1 MGYLGY
7 IDGLRAIAVLVIV
20 LFHLDV
26 TWLPGGF
33 IGVDIFFVISGY
45 LITGIIVE
53 DIRNNRFSFLNFY
66 ARRIKRI
73 FPALFTMLFFAT
85 VAAVLSLGLEAF
97 TDFFRS
103 LRGASVQLS
112 NIYFNR
118 NVDYFASQEAIPP
131 LLHTWSLAVEEQFY
145 AIWPFLLVLL
155 YKLKN
160 DKLWRPALAIIF
172 TLSLALSQHLV
183 YADPKS
189 AFYMLHSRA
198 WELALGG
205 LVALSPTLFNTAFKK
220 NVAGVISIAGLA
232 LMITPAFYYT
242 ENNFPGVKALLPC
255 LGIAMILYAGRD
267 MNGLCQ
273 RFLSWKPLVLT
284 GLISYSLYL
293 WHWPLIAFYK
303 LYTGLE
309 LTLWTQIIILAL
321 SFLCASL
328 SYIFVEQPLRRAT
341 ITPRKAIVAGF
352 FMILC
357 FLAAGH
363 FLKNQNYAAWRVSYN
378 FNPQERAP
386 HDLDQICSVD
396 DGAYNKERCIIGP
409 NPAQYEVILAG
420 DSTASH
426 YTPMVL
432 AWAKANGLS
441 VRLFTRSAC
450 TTWIRS
456 DDPQRYGRSDSHCKQ
471 LANDFY
477 DILKNEKSIR
487 YIFISKNLP
496 AATPEVEESL
506 ATLKTFKIPVH
517 FLGAGLR
524 FQSDPHICNMRKSVL
539 LSKMMSDSHDEKD
552 CLALHP
558 ETYKSYQENLV
569 KFRDILN
576 IDGFHYFDPLPGMQ
590 PPYDEHG
597 HFMFLDDY
605 HLNQYGS
612 THLIPAFTAYMNTY
626 PKHEAR
632 HER

>member
-1 MGYLGY
+1 MGYLSY

-45 LITGIIVE
+45 LITSIIIE
-53 DIRNNRFSFLNFY
+53 DIRNNKFSFLNFY

-73 FPALFTMLFFAT
+73 FPALFTMLLFAT
-85 VAAVLSLGLEAF
+85 IAAVLSLGLEAF

-118 NVDYFASQEAIPP
+118 NVDYFAPQETLSP
-131 LLHTWSLAVEEQFY
+131 LLHTWSLSVEEQFY
-145 AIWPFLLVLL
+145 ALWPFLLLLL
-155 YKLKN
+155 YKVRN
-160 DKLWRPALAIIF
+160 EKLWLPALAIIF
-172 TLSLALSQHLV
+172 ITSLALSQQLV
-183 YADPKS
+183 HTDPKS

-205 LVALSPTLFNTAFKK
+205 LVALIPARPQTSFRK
-220 NVAGVISIAGLA
+220 NMAGALSLAGFA
-232 LMITPAFYYT
+232 LMLTPAFCYT
-242 ENNFPGVKALLPC
+242 PDNFPGVKALIPC

-267 MNGLCQ
+267 MNGMCQ
-273 RFLSWKPLVLT
+273 RILSTRPLIMT

-303 LYTGLE
+303 LYTGNE
-309 LTLWTQIIILAL
+309 LTLWSQSTILVL
-321 SFLCASL
+321 SFICASL
-328 SYIFVEQPLRRAT
+328 SYIYLEQPARHAKVMPQKV
-341 ITPRKAIVAGF
+341 IIAGCLLIF
-352 FMILC
+352 C

-363 FLKNQNYAAWRVSYN
+363 FIKRENYAPWRISQNVD
-378 FNPQERAP
+378 PRERTP
-386 HDLDQICSVD
+386 HDLDEICSVD

-409 NPAQYEVILAG
+409 HPDKYEVILAG

-432 AWAKANGLS
+432 AWAKANGLT

-456 DDPQRYGRSDSHCKQ
+456 DNPQRYGRTDPACKK

-477 DILKNEKSIR
+477 NILKADKDIR
-487 YIFISKNLP
+487 YIFLGKNLP

-506 ATLKTFKIPVH
+506 AIIKELNIPVH

-524 FQSDPHICNMRKSVL
+524 FESDPHICSMRKHVL
-539 LSKMMSDSHDEKD
+539 LSRILMDDSSEKN
-552 CLALHP
+552 CLTLHP
-558 ETYKSYQENLV
+558 EFYKSHQDNLI
-569 KFRDILN
+569 KFRRTLTN
-576 IDGFHYFDPLPGMQ
+576 NGFHYFDPLPRMQ
-590 PPYDEHG
+590 PPYDEQG
-597 HFMFLDDY
+597 HFMFMDDY
-605 HLNQYGS
+605 HMNPYGS
-612 THLIPAFTAYMNTY
+612 THLVPAFMAYMKPY
-626 PKHEAR
+626 QKL
-632 HER
+632 